1 MRSKKWQIRKTEN
14 MAKENIFKRW
24 PWLAHVLAMVGI
36 SVVVLV
42 LVFTFIKIYARQ
54 GQEYELP
61 DVVGIN
67 IAELENDNPID
78 LDIVV
83 LDSIYRPG
91 QEGGRILTQ
100 DPKAG
105 TMVKKGRKL
114 YITMTAYSP
123 EDAVLPELAGLT
135 VRQAV
140 SELTSVG
147 LEVGQLK
154 FVEDRYKNSVIDQSC
169 KGKTVYAGQQIP
181 RGSVI
186 DLIVGLGDSTGR
198 SVVPFVIGK
207 TSDKARRDILS
218 ASLNVGKEH
227 FKGVKHKETAVVYK
241 QEPDYNG
248 VDKYPFGTTIELW
261 YKNATDAEKKSMIDD
276 FRIDSSRI
284 ISQPEFQDIPDIE
297 DLLDDEV
304 W

>member
-1 MRSKKWQIRKTEN
+1 M
-14 MAKENIFKRW
+14 
-24 PWLAHVLAMVGI
+24 LAMIGV
-36 SVVVLV
+36 SLV
-42 LVFTFIKIYARQ
+42 ILVIVFSIIKLYARQ

-61 DVVGIN
+61 DVVGMN
-67 IAELENDNPID
+67 IAELEADNPIE
-78 LDIVV
+78 LDVV
-83 LDSIYRPG
+83 VMDSIFRPG

-140 SELTSVG
+140 SELANVG
-147 LEVGQLK
+147 LETGELK

-186 DLIVGLGDSTGR
+186 DLTVGLGDSTGR

-227 FKGVKHKETAVVYK
+227 FNGVKHKETTVVYK

-248 VDKYPFGTTIELW
+248 VNKYDYGTKVELW
-261 YKNATDAEKKSMIDD
+261 YIDEDKTDVQKMVHD
-276 FRIDSSRI
+276 FKIDSSKI
-284 ISQPEFQDIPDIE
+284 VDPNDIDDGRPSP
-297 DLLDDEV
+297 DEV
-304 W
+304 ESRGGWLW